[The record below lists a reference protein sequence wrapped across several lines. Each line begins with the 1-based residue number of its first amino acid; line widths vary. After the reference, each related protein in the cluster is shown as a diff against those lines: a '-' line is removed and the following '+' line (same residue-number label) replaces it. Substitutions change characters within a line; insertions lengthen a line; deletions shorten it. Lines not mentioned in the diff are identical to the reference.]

1 MHLRGG
7 EYGPMSLCLLGLLN
21 IGRTY
26 LVRAE
31 GVVHARFLWISL
43 AGALWF
49 MRPVPGSFL
58 HIFFPCKGRWA
69 GLQL

>member
-7 EYGPMSLCLLGLLN
+7 EYGPMSPCLLGLLN

-31 GVVHARFLWISL
+31 GVVHARFLWIAL

-49 MRPVPGSFL
+49 MRPVPVSYTHL
-58 HIFFPCKGRWA
+58 TLPTILRV
-69 GLQL
+69 